1 MSRARLVPSLNLR
14 QKSLIDMSFKNEVLR
29 GFDYIEIWGASTV
42 DDAHY
47 NPVKLFDVKVGAGFR
62 SPSLRRSTRIALDSN
77 ADHTR
82 FYFDLG
88 DYATLAPLPRIP
100 TDNEVFFVRIRGHFA
115 NNGLFSAFGPIVCVP
130 PYDFFTTT
138 HPTFTFT
145 AYAPQVPVGL
155 LGVGEIPENLGE
167 GCMNVHLPYFS
178 QTVQVVNLDGTV
190 DALYMSFHP
199 GMTPTE
205 VPAGKEIGLTGAGVP
220 EIFAC
225 SLAGTGL
232 DVLAANGER
241 KGVKF
246 TIRMSLV
253 NAGA

>member
-42 DDAHY
+42 NDAHY
-47 NPVKLFDVKVGAGFR
+47 NPLKLFEVKVGAGFR

-88 DYATLAPLPRIP
+88 DYATIGMPRIP
-100 TDNEVFFVRIRGHFA
+100 TDNEVFYVRIRGHFA
-115 NNGLFSAFGPIVCVP
+115 NNGLFSSFGPIVCVP

-145 AYAPQVPVGL
+145 ANAPQVPAGVLGL
-155 LGVGEIPENLGE
+155 GEIPENLGE

-178 QTVQVVNLDGTV
+178 QTVQVVNLDLGGHS
-190 DALYMSFHP
+190 LYMSFHP

-205 VPAGKEIGLTGAGVP
+205 VQWGKEIGLTGAGVP

-225 SLAGTGL
+225 SLEGSGINEG
-232 DVLAANGER
+232 AANGET

>member
-14 QKSLIDMSFKNEVLR
+14 QKSLVDMSFKNEVLR

-42 DDAHY
+42 NDAHY
-47 NPVKLFDVKVGAGFR
+47 NPVKLFDVPVGAGFR
-62 SPSLRRSTRIALDSN
+62 SPSLKRSTRIALDSN
-77 ADHTR
+77 VDHTR

-88 DYATLAPLPRIP
+88 DYATVGSPRIP
-100 TDNEVFFVRIRGHFA
+100 TDNEVSYIRIRGHFA
-115 NNGLFSAFGPIVCVP
+115 NNNLFSAYGPIVCVP

-145 AYAPQVPVGL
+145 ANAPQVPA
-155 LGVGEIPENLGE
+155 GVLDAGDFPENLGE

-178 QTVQVVNLDGTV
+178 QTVQVVNLDGDDV
-190 DALYMSFHP
+190 LYISFHP

-205 VPAGKEIGLTGAGVP
+205 VPAGGEIGLTGAGIP

-225 SLAGTGL
+225 SLPESGL
-232 DVLAANGER
+232 DVLADNGEK